1 VRPLTLHGRR
11 SRAGACFG
19 DSMNAFNWTMATEL
33 ENALAAADQ
42 NDTVRAIVLTGRG
55 KGRPSAH

>member
-1 VRPLTLHGRR
+1 
-11 SRAGACFG
+11 
-19 DSMNAFNWTMATEL
+19 MNAFNWTMATEL

-42 NDTVRAIVLTGRG
+42 DDTVRAIVLTGRG